1 MSLDEMEGD
10 RAARGA
16 RTSCCPR
23 RRSIMPR
30 RICSVGGILLVATG
44 LALTLDLLWAD
55 FDLFALNLVAVDLAR
70 MDLVL
75 FDF

>member
-1 MSLDEMEGD
+1 
-10 RAARGA
+10 
-16 RTSCCPR
+16 
-23 RRSIMPR
+23 MPR

-44 LALTLDLLWAD
+44 LALTLALLWAD
-55 FDLFALNLVAVDLAR
+55 FDLVAFNLVAVDLAR